1 MKNSKKLIIMYGPT
15 GVGKTDTS
23 LLLSTMTHIE
33 IINGDVGQLYQP
45 IAIGTA
51 KPDWQQESVPHHLFD
66 YCTTPKD
73 ITVVIYRKLLLD
85 TAEAIWAR
93 GATPVIVGGS
103 GFYIKSLFF
112 PPKQSEFVYLEQK
125 KDANLTSTSLDSC
138 STEELWNLLYQ
149 HDPKRAQELI
159 IQDRYRIMR
168 ALELVQKGVK
178 PSSVAPEY
186 VPFPAD
192 VLVLFLSRP
201 REELY
206 QRINDRTETMMQQ
219 GWIDEVKPLLGTTWE
234 PFLLRK
240 KLLGYNDIID
250 YLKLDNPTPDNY
262 EHLIVTIQQKTRN
275 YAKRQCTFWRMLKKV
290 LDTHFEYPSSAQE
303 VDLTEKSTTL
313 TKVLEAFLKG
323 N

>member
-240 KLLGYNDIID
+240 KLLG
-250 YLKLDNPTPDNY
+250 
-262 EHLIVTIQQKTRN
+262 
-275 YAKRQCTFWRMLKKV
+275 
-290 LDTHFEYPSSAQE
+290 
-303 VDLTEKSTTL
+303 
-313 TKVLEAFLKG
+313 
-323 N
+323 